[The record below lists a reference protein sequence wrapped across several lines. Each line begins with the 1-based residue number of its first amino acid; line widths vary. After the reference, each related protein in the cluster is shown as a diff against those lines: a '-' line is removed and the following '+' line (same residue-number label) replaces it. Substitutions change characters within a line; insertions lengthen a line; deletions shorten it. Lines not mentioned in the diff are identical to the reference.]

1 MQDRRRESRASLNT
15 IGAIKFGAAGHE
27 LPCTVVD
34 LTPRGAGLIIASAF
48 GVPRVFQLT
57 INGEPGVKYCRV
69 VWAQGGKLGV
79 TFE

>member
-1 MQDRRRESRASLNT
+1 MQDRRRDSRLALNT
-15 IGAIKFGAAGHE
+15 VGAIKFGAAGHE

-34 LTPRGAGLIIASAF
+34 LTPRGAGLIVASAF

-57 INGEPGVKYCRV
+57 IKGETGVKYCRV
-69 VWAQGGKLGV
+69 IWAEGGKLGV